1 MALDF
6 AEIHIFGVYRH
17 HTLDITHMAHM
28 HLVFL
33 DPLVPYPTEIGN
45 HQLTY
50 NMDQKLTGLRILCTF
65 C

>member
-45 HQLTY
+45 QLSTHV
-50 NMDQKLTGLRILCTF
+50 
-65 C
+65 